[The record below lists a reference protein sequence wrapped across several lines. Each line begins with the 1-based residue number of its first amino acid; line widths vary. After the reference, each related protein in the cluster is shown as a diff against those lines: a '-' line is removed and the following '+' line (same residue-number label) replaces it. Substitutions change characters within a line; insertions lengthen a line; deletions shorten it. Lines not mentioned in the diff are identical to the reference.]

1 MKENSSNIVK
11 NDIFEVLSTEKRY
24 KSILDKVVEELKN
37 GNAPVVIESWSG
49 KFKKIKP
56 TDSIWTELFEEKSK
70 DMVSLFKDNTVE
82 FHTRSYLDGNVR
94 QDDFT
99 PVIVSVIVKQAGDKI
114 YQHATHATEELVNSL
129 TYFGH
134 RDKNYL
140 TLIFKQLGYKVW
152 EGDVAGKSGLLIALG
167 E

>member
-1 MKENSSNIVK
+1 MKEKLSNIVK

-24 KSILDKVVEELKN
+24 KNILDKVVEELKN
-37 GNAPVVIESWSG
+37 GNSPVVIENWSG
-49 KFKKIKP
+49 KFRKTKP
-56 TDSIWTELFEEKSK
+56 TDLIWTELFETKSN
-70 DMVSLFKDNTVE
+70 DMAKLFENNTAE
-82 FHTRSYLDGNVR
+82 FHTRSYLNGNVR
-94 QDDFT
+94 QNDFT

-114 YQHATHATEELVNSL
+114 FQHAVHATEDLMDSL

-140 TLIFKQLGYKVW
+140 MLIFNKLGYKVW
-152 EGDVAGKSGLLIALG
+152 EGDVAGKNGILIALG